1 MQSVFLPEVQP
12 GDQIVAVGTSF
23 HSVHDSPAAPLKLY
37 LRPIHRQRQRIDESS
52 LRNRGAYV

>member
-37 LRPIHRQRQRIDESS
+37 LRHRHISAV
-52 LRNRGAYV
+52 NRASMSFGGAYV